1 MVATPGGGAR
11 RHFYKGMAAHDAA
24 SFGGEIR
31 RVTPRSF
38 MGYHHRVWKP
48 LAREAEVSQ
57 GDLFQRTVVLLQKA
71 ALNDR
76 YWIPAAARFNEA
88 IGTRGH
94 ALGFRA
100 GHPGDEADMI
110 ALRFVF
116 GRRRREDWER
126 AYVRDYMLRDERV
139 RPWSRLLSG
148 EMAHTRNLLTESER
162 KKSAVYNEMLRDMQA
177 LDGLNVRL
185 DGPPGTQIGVAL
197 ADSIDTAGWSSDQIE
212 TIERLS
218 PHMGH
223 SICVRQ
229 ALVDAR
235 AHRETLSGLL
245 DNTRTCIIQ
254 LDRGGRVVE
263 TNDLAGEIL
272 RQRKGLMAPGGFLRA
287 ARQVDNAELQQ
298 LLADA
303 LPPFGGQA
311 VGGSMVIRSPSPSK
325 TLIVHVNPVGAE
337 LRDGRTRR
345 VAAIVLAVSPGRR
358 VRVDPD
364 LVASALGLT
373 PTESQVAVML
383 AAGHT
388 VREIAAATGRKER
401 SVHWHLQQVFRK
413 QGIGRQA
420 ELVRRVL
427 SIQVLSGTTFD

>member
-1 MVATPGGGAR
+1 
-11 RHFYKGMAAHDAA
+11 
-24 SFGGEIR
+24 
-31 RVTPRSF
+31 
-38 MGYHHRVWKP
+38 
-48 LAREAEVSQ
+48 
-57 GDLFQRTVVLLQKA
+57 
-71 ALNDR
+71 
-76 YWIPAAARFNEA
+76 
-88 IGTRGH
+88 
-94 ALGFRA
+94 
-100 GHPGDEADMI
+100 
-110 ALRFVF
+110 
-116 GRRRREDWER
+116 
-126 AYVRDYMLRDERV
+126 MLRDERI

-148 EMAHTRNLLTESER
+148 EVVQTRDLLTESER
-162 KKSAVYNEMLRDMQA
+162 KTSAVYNEMLRDMQA

-185 DGPPGTQIGVAL
+185 HGPPGTRIGVAL
-197 ADSIDTAGWSSDQIE
+197 ADSIETAGWSSDQIK
-212 TIERLS
+212 TIEHLS

-223 SICVRQ
+223 AICVRP

-235 AHRETLSGLL
+235 AQRVTLSGLL

-254 LDRGGRVVE
+254 LDRRGRVVE

-272 RQRKGLMAPGGFLRA
+272 RQRKALMAPGGFLRA

-298 LLADA
+298 LLAGA

-311 VGGSMVIRSPSPSK
+311 VGGSMVIQSPSSK

-337 LRDGRTRR
+337 LRDGRTHH

-364 LVASALGLT
+364 LVASALWLT

-388 VREIAAATGRKER
+388 VRDIAVETGRR
-401 SVHWHLQQVFRK
+401 VRTVHWHLQQVFRK

-427 SIQVLSGTTFD
+427 SLQTLSGTTP